1 MAFLYGTRGELLSGF
16 INLQDVVNERVSDQ
30 MVPVIT
36 DAITQTIAVHNQTL
50 DQMMSLFVTRIT
62 EPKLRY
68 KTFIGHRLQPL
79 DENGRAR
86 KSHASNGYEVGFPIQ
101 SAGDAW
107 GIDRMARIKSTVG
120 IVNDTIATVLD
131 ADKTWV
137 RDHILAAIFNNSN
150 YTFEDPEFGELAV
163 KALANQDGTIY
174 LPRPG
179 FVAGEQANHYRTFT
193 AMDNTNQPFDTIYRD
208 LTKRVENSGMGTVI
222 VFVPPTQSAAV
233 RALANFIEAEDPD
246 IIPPITASVL
256 AASAPTN
263 VPGEVL
269 GKVDRCWVYEWSAV
283 PDNYLIAVT
292 TAGDRPV
299 GMREHKEAELRG
311 FNAWA
316 DRADA
321 PYFERQFDRH
331 AGFAAWN
338 RVGAIVYKLTGGA
351 YDVPTGYTLPMP

>member
-16 INLQDVVNERVSDQ
+16 IDLQDVVNERVSDQ

-50 DQMMSLFVTRIT
+50 DQMMALFVDKIS

-68 KTFIGHRLQPL
+68 RTFIGHRLQPL

-86 KSHASNGYEVGFPIQ
+86 KSHASAGYEVGYPIQ

-120 IVNDTIATVLD
+120 IFNDTIATILN

-137 RDHILAAIFNNSN
+137 RDHILAAIFNNTN
-150 YTFEDPEFGELAV
+150 YTFEDPEFGELPV
-163 KALANQDGTIY
+163 KALANQDGTLY
-174 LPRPG
+174 LPRPS
-179 FVAGEQANHYRTFT
+179 FVAGEQANHYRTVS
-193 AMDNTNQPFDTIYRD
+193 AIDNTNQPFDTIHRD
-208 LTKRVENSGMGTVI
+208 LTKRVENAGEGSVI
-222 VFVPPTQSAAV
+222 VFIGSNLTASV
-233 RALANFIEAEDPD
+233 RALANFIEVEDPD
-246 IIPPITASVL
+246 IIPPLTASVL
-256 AASAPTN
+256 AGAPPVN
-263 VPGEVL
+263 VPGEL
-269 GKVDRCWVYEWSAV
+269 IGKVDRCWIYEWSAI
-283 PDNYLIAVT
+283 PDSYLVGVT
-292 TAGDRPV
+292 TAGNRPV

-338 RVGAIVYKLTGGA
+338 RVGAVVYQVTGGS
-351 YDVPTGYTLPMP
+351 YTVPTGYTLPMS